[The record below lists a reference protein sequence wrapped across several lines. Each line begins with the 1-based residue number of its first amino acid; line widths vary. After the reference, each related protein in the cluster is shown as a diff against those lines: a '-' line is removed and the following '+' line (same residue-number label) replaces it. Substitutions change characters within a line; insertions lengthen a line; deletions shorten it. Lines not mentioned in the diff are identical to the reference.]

1 MIFCGVGDAAIA
13 GLKASLY
20 SQNLQELTD
29 LNLGPVIYFHERR
42 RLVPVSRRL
51 PFRFKFYRP
60 YFNLLQMLISRYLQV
75 TLTSKFHQY
84 YIIKM
89 KNKCYDFDFH
99 YLNRVKFMVQNY

>member
-89 KNKCYDFDFH
+89 KSKCYDFDFH
-99 YLNRVKFMVQNY
+99 YLNRVQFMVQNY